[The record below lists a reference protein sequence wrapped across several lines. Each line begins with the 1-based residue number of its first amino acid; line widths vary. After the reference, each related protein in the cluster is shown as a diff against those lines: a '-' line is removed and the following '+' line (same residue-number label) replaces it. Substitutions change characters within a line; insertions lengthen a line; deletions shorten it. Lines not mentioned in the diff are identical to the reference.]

1 MSSVIVGAK
10 VVTIPV
16 QTEVSIQLDFPSSY
30 KVTRWL
36 VCYRQLLETESV
48 RYGHRANQRGGH
60 RLKTTIRH
68 DNFSLHYSRASAM
81 AKLRAK
87 FLW

>member
-16 QTEVSIQLDFPSSY
+16 QTKVSIQLDFPSSY

-36 VCYRQLLETESV
+36 
-48 RYGHRANQRGGH
+48 
-60 RLKTTIRH
+60 
-68 DNFSLHYSRASAM
+68 
-81 AKLRAK
+81 
-87 FLW
+87 